1 MGCDCQFRGQ
11 RSRSARGRHRRAVGR
26 HCASGLVQKRSA
38 RVQLQGARWRHAAR
52 RHVGR
57 GSDPGNGEREN
68 QTASAR
74 PAGEGAG
81 RHRRDAASNHAA
93 ARKSAHQYLDRLRLC
108 IGTAR
113 SRPLRDP
120 RQLQLQAD
128 RNAAGLRRILAAAD
142 CSQEGWLCL
151 RLSGVRASR
160 TARPVAQLRTGD
172 EPNSDGP
179 QLMQP
184 GGAYHR
190 AIRLLSGRK
199 SMRLVD
205 YLDKGAS
212 LGSDA
217 PCLTMDGKDLSYDD
231 VQRLSY
237 RIARG
242 LANSGVTPGEKVAI
256 LSGNDPI
263 AFACVFGISRAGA
276 VWCPINPRNEAAE
289 NQFILDAFDCSLL
302 LFHGGFAQMVD
313 KLRPDLPK
321 LRKLVC
327 LDTDMSFA
335 PSFERW
341 LAGVDGQPFQRDPVD
356 DLALIP
362 GTGGT
367 TGKPKGVMLS
377 GRNIETMTALTLMS
391 YPFKGRPSYLAL
403 APLTHAAGVLCFPI
417 MTLGGRVVIMHHP
430 DTGEFLDLI
439 ARYRITHTFLPPT
452 VIYMLLD
459 HPKLESADLS
469 SLQCFWYGAAPISVS
484 RLTEALQKIAPMAQ
498 LFGQTEAPMMIS
510 MMPPGERGEIV
521 VRGSLVMDGYYKNA
535 EATAEASVH
544 GWHHTGDIGYLD
556 ADNFLYI
563 VDRAKDMII
572 TGGFNVYSVEVEN
585 ALQAHETIQDCAVIG
600 LPDDKWGERVVAVV
614 QPRAGR
620 TVDVVAVSAFV
631 KQRVGSVKTPK
642 QIEVWDDLPR
652 SKVGKVLKSE
662 IRARML
668 ANGKT

>member
-1 MGCDCQFRGQ
+1 
-11 RSRSARGRHRRAVGR
+11 
-26 HCASGLVQKRSA
+26 
-38 RVQLQGARWRHAAR
+38 
-52 RHVGR
+52 
-57 GSDPGNGEREN
+57 
-68 QTASAR
+68 
-74 PAGEGAG
+74 
-81 RHRRDAASNHAA
+81 
-93 ARKSAHQYLDRLRLC
+93 
-108 IGTAR
+108 
-113 SRPLRDP
+113 
-120 RQLQLQAD
+120 
-128 RNAAGLRRILAAAD
+128 
-142 CSQEGWLCL
+142 
-151 RLSGVRASR
+151 
-160 TARPVAQLRTGD
+160 
-172 EPNSDGP
+172 
-179 QLMQP
+179 
-184 GGAYHR
+184 
-190 AIRLLSGRK
+190 
-199 SMRLVD
+199 MRLVD
-205 YLDKGAS
+205 YLDKGTS
-212 LGSDA
+212 LGADA
-217 PCLTMDGKDLSYDD
+217 PCLTMDGKDLSYGD

-242 LANSGVTPGEKVAI
+242 LANSGVAAGEKVAI

-289 NQFILDAFDCSLL
+289 NRFILDAFDCSLL
-302 LFHGGFAQMVD
+302 LFHSGFARMVEQM
-313 KLRPDLPK
+313 RPHLSK
-321 LRKLVC
+321 LRKCVC

-335 PSFERW
+335 PSLKRW
-341 LAGVDGQPFQRDPVD
+341 LADVDGQLFQRDPID

-377 GRNIETMTALTLMS
+377 GRNIEAMTALTLMG
-391 YPFKGRPSYLAL
+391 YPFNGRPTYLAL

-430 DTGEFLDLI
+430 DIGEFLDLI
-439 ARYRITHTFLPPT
+439 ARYRVTHTFLPPT

-459 HPKLESADLS
+459 HPKLGSADLS
-469 SLQCFWYGAAPISVS
+469 SLQCFWYGAAPISVA
-484 RLTEALQKIAPMAQ
+484 RLTEALERIGPMAQ

-510 MMPPGERGEIV
+510 MMPPQDHYNPDGSIATERLSSAGRVAPMVRVGIMNGDGDLLPVGERGEIV
-521 VRGSLVMDGYYKNA
+521 VRGSLVMEGYYKNA
-535 EATAEASVH
+535 EATAEASRH

-556 ADNFLYI
+556 TDNFLYI

-585 ALQAHETIQDCAVIG
+585 ALQAHESIQDCAVIG
-600 LPDDKWGERVVAVV
+600 LPDEKWGERVVAVV

-620 TVDVVAVSAFV
+620 TVDVAAVSTFV

-668 ANGKT
+668 ADGNA